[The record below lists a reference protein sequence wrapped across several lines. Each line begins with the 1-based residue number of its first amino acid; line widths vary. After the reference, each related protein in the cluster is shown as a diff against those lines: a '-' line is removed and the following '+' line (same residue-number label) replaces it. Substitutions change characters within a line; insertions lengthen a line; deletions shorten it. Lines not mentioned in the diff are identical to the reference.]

1 MRPERSILKGLM
13 LGRKPFGLDLAGES
27 VPGGS
32 AQGRAHFGVDLEGR
46 RVSCRSRITGGGGGA
61 EAWRRLRGDER
72 HSGSEPGI
80 LCPELPEE

>member
-1 MRPERSILKGLM
+1 MLRPERSILKGLM

-32 AQGRAHFGVDLEGR
+32 AQGRAHLGVDLEGR
-46 RVSCRSRITGGGGGA
+46 CSSCRSRITGAGGG
-61 EAWRRLRGDER
+61 AWRRLRGDER